1 MGYSEENTFEK
12 IMTRMLANERLSN
25 VDKRVGS
32 IAYDAIAPCAM
43 ELAELYMKM
52 DILESQTYLLTAT
65 GKSLDKR
72 VYDFGVVRRD
82 GTFAQRIGKFQKYK
96 TNAEGNFELDEDG
109 NKILVDMEIPIDSR
123 FTIPENST
131 LIYRYIGN
139 IDGHEILQC
148 EQSGSGGNTH
158 VGTILPIISIND
170 LIAAKITGTYKP
182 AEDRETDDELRKRT
196 LETINSESF
205 GGNIADYIEFT
216 NDIDGVGNTKV
227 FPAWQFNGS
236 VLLSIVDQQF
246 NPVSQEFIAKVKE
259 IIDPEENSGEGV
271 GIAPIGH
278 YVTVTTPQK
287 IEIKISMTVQLEVDV
302 ESTNVQENIEREI
315 ESYFN
320 SVRREFGQDKTL
332 AIYRSRVIDS
342 VLNVREV
349 LNVTNVLLN
358 DSDEDVIMT
367 DASNIGGQK
376 LPFVKEVAIV

>member
-65 GKSLDKR
+65 GNSLDKR
-72 VYDFGVVRRD
+72 VYDFGVIRRD

-96 TNAEGNFELDEDG
+96 TNADGDFELNEDG

-131 LIYRYIGN
+131 LIYRYIGK

-148 EQSGSGGNTH
+148 EQSGSAGNTH

-170 LIAAKITGTYKP
+170 LIVAKITGTYKP

-196 LETINSESF
+196 LEIINNESF

-216 NDIDGVGNTKV
+216 NEIDGVGNTKV

-287 IEIKISMTVQLEVDV
+287 IEIKISITVQLEVDV
-302 ESTNVQENIEREI
+302 EVTNIQEGIEREI

-320 SVRREFGQDKTL
+320 SVRREFGQDNTL
-332 AIYRSRVIDS
+332 AIYRSRIIDS

-358 DSDEDVIMT
+358 DSDEDIIMS
-367 DASNIGGQK
+367 DVANIGGQK
-376 LPFVKEVAIV
+376 LPFVKEVVIV

>member
-52 DILESQTYLLTAT
+52 EILESQTYLLTAT
-65 GKSLDKR
+65 GNSLDKR

-96 TNAEGNFELDEDG
+96 TNADGDFELDEYG

-131 LIYRYIGN
+131 LIYRYIGK

-196 LETINSESF
+196 LEIINSESF

-259 IIDPEENSGEGV
+259 TIDPEENSGEGV

-278 YVTVTTPQK
+278 YVTITTPQK

-302 ESTNVQENIEREI
+302 EVANVQENIEREI

-342 VLNVREV
+342 VLNVKEV

-367 DASNIGGQK
+367 DTANIGGQK
-376 LPFVKEVAIV
+376 LPFLKEVVIV